1 MMRKDMAAVDVL
13 NRSGEKV
20 SEATL
25 ADEVFSIPVKK
36 SVLHDVVRMQ
46 LAKRRSGTAKVKGRS
61 EVSGSTKKLY
71 RQKGTGNARAG
82 SVKSPLRRGGGVIFG
97 PSPRSYEYSIP
108 KKVKA
113 LALRMALSAKLAAS
127 ELSVIDTFA
136 MDTIKTKE
144 FDSIIDRL
152 GLKNTLIVIAGEE
165 RNLVMSA
172 KNVPDVKVIP
182 TEGLNVYDILKYDN
196 LLLLESAIEKIEGR
210 FTL

>member
-1 MMRKDMAAVDVL
+1 MRKDMAAVDVL

-20 SEATL
+20 SEALL

-46 LAKRRSGTAKVKGRS
+46 LAKRRSGTAKTKGRS
-61 EVSGSTKKLY
+61 EVSGSTRKLY
-71 RQKGTGNARAG
+71 RQKGTGNARSG

-97 PSPRSYEYSIP
+97 PAPRSYAYAIP
-108 KKVKA
+108 KKVRA
-113 LALRMALSAKLAAS
+113 LALRMALSAKLAAN

-136 MDTIKTKE
+136 MDAIKTKE

-152 GLKNTLIVIAGEE
+152 GLKNTLIVIDGDD
-165 RNLVMSA
+165 RNLVLSA
-172 KNVPDVKVIP
+172 RNVPDVKVIR

-196 LLLLESAIEKIEGR
+196 LLLIESAIKEIEGR
-210 FTL
+210 FTR